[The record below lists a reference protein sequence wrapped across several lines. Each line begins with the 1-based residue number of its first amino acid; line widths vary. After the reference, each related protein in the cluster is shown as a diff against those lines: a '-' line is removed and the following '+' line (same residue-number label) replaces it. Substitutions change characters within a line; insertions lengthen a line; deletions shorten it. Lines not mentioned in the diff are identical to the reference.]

1 MENKFLETINQNLG
15 FRNIQMV
22 MQQLQEVMK
31 KKNLIQMKVVLL
43 LILNRIKF

>member
-15 FRNIQMV
+15 FKNIQKV

-31 KKNLIQMKVVLL
+31 KKNLIPSQ
-43 LILNRIKF
+43 NFD